1 MAETSGS
8 RETSESG
15 RRAGDRSSL
24 RQRARL
30 VADLWKMWGVGVL
43 FLAIAWMAYGMEGLV
58 FVVEPFYLFFALL
71 AFGYGLRRL
80 REKLEQS
87 HL

>member
-1 MAETSGS
+1 MAETSGA
-8 RETSESG
+8 RETTESG

-24 RQRARL
+24 RHRAGL
-30 VADLWKMWGVGVL
+30 VADLWKVWGVGVL
-43 FLAIAWMAYGMEGLV
+43 FLAIAWMASGMEGLV
-58 FVVEPFYLFFALL
+58 FVVEPFYLFFAVL